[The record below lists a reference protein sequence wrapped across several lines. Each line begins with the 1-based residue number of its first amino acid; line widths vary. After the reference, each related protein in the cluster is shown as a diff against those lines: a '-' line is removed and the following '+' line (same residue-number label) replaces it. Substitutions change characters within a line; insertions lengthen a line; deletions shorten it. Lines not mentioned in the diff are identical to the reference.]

1 MLKKRYLKP
10 SINTFASSEHLWP
23 LSVAAAKA
31 LGVAVGVGVG
41 LLGPKKI
48 TTQGDKTL
56 EQ

>member
-31 LGVAVGVGVG
+31 LGVAVGVG